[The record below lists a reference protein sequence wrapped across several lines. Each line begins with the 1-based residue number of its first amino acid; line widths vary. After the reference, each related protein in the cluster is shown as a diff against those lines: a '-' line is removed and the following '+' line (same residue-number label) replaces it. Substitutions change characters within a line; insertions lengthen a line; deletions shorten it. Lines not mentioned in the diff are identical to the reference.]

1 MKALGIYG
9 SPRADGN
16 SDILLDRVLEGASS
30 EGMEIGRLYVRDY
43 AFSPCTECGG
53 CDETGRCIIDDAMQG
68 VYTRLLE
75 SEIVFL
81 ASPVFFYGLTA
92 QAKALV
98 DRCQAL
104 WRRRM
109 LTKSREERKRFDGGV
124 GYLLMTAAAESL
136 KVYECGELTAK
147 YFFYSL
153 DKSYGG
159 GFFARAEKKGEILEK
174 PGELERAFR
183 FGKAAVTRIRPL

>member
-9 SPRADGN
+9 SPRAEGN
-16 SDILLDRVLEGASS
+16 SDILLDRVLEGARS
-30 EGMEIGRLYVRDY
+30 GGAAIDRLYLRDMV
-43 AFSPCTECGG
+43 FSPCTECGG

-75 SEIVFL
+75 PEIVFL

-92 QAKALV
+92 QAKAMV

-109 LTKSREERKRFDGGV
+109 LTKSREERRSFDGGT
-124 GYLLMTAAAESL
+124 GYLVMTAAAEGQQ
-136 KVYECGELTAK
+136 VYECGELTAK

-153 DKSYGG
+153 DKAYGG
-159 GFFARAEKKGEILEK
+159 GLFARAEAKGEILET

-183 FGKAAVTRIRPL
+183 FGKDAVRQMSRH